1 MPGIYSS
8 LYLVL
13 VNEHDGAGIF
23 FWYRDL
29 QTGRG
34 CPPRRPLSIQAWR
47 AGCQGVA
54 MDWAILGLAPC
65 VLLTA
70 PMSSCNSHEHSLP
83 LVHPRRARVAPTRPD
98 QRRHERGHPR
108 ETPTEWFAVTAEM
121 AAGRMTT
128 HRLTECGS
136 VALWRVDTALNSLPS
151 KRPPVNPVTVAGKP
165 LARVHVRLG
174 GRYRARH
181 AC

>member
-1 MPGIYSS
+1 
-8 LYLVL
+8 
-13 VNEHDGAGIF
+13 
-23 FWYRDL
+23 
-29 QTGRG
+29 
-34 CPPRRPLSIQAWR
+34 
-47 AGCQGVA
+47 
-54 MDWAILGLAPC
+54 
-65 VLLTA
+65 
-70 PMSSCNSHEHSLP
+70 
-83 LVHPRRARVAPTRPD
+83 
-98 QRRHERGHPR
+98 
-108 ETPTEWFAVTAEM
+108 M

-136 VALWRVDTALNSLPS
+136 VALWRVDTALNSS